1 MQLQNAQTDVSDGN
15 EDDGLLTVRPGREY
29 RTGRASGGRTIGHDE
44 ISDRL
49 VRMADQV
56 RKQVSTHTEKLLDTP
71 DDHIAKALE
80 IANRDI

>member
-1 MQLQNAQTDVSDGN
+1 MQLQNAQTDATGGDEGN
-15 EDDGLLTVRPGREY
+15 KFLTVRPGRDY
-29 RTGRASGGRTIGHDE
+29 RTGRASGGRTISHDQ

-56 RKQVSTHTEKLLDTP
+56 KKDVSNHTEKLLDTP

>member
-1 MQLQNAQTDVSDGN
+1 MQLQNAQTDVN
-15 EDDGLLTVRPGREY
+15 EGDEGDKFLTVRPGREY

-80 IANRDI
+80 IANRDS